1 MVSVCLAEDRP
12 VAGDRLTLKD
22 PPAKPDSRSV
32 KFKASRDF
40 AVDPTTGGDPRVVGA
55 TLEIMGG
62 NPGDGNS
69 GPVPLPAGLWTG
81 LGKPEGSKGY
91 RFKDALRTDG
101 IKTVMIKA
109 STRGGTLSI
118 AGGKSAWAY
127 AITQPQGTIDVRR
140 LTIGPDVYCARFSTF
155 DQNEAGKVR
164 AKLAPAPADCRDRR
178 RPSAATASSTVPRNA
193 TTVTPMTAMA
203 ARRRA
208 SSRTRPPSARA
219 CRPRRGRRS
228 VRCSSRAGSR
238 GRST

>member
-1 MVSVCLAEDRP
+1 MASVCLAEDRP

-40 AVDPTTGGDPRVVGA
+40 AVDPTTGADPRVVGA

-109 STRGGTLSI
+109 SSKGGTLSI
-118 AGGKSAWAY
+118 AGGKATGRTRSRSRRGRSTCGSDQARRLLRALL
-127 AITQPQGTIDVRR
+127 DVRSER
-140 LTIGPDVYCARFSTF
+140 GR
-155 DQNEAGKVR
+155 KVR
-164 AKLAPAPADCRDRR
+164 AKLAAAPPTARDRR
-178 RPSAATASSTVPRNA
+178 PPVRQ
-193 TTVTPMTAMA
+193 
-203 ARRRA
+203 RRR
-208 SSRTRPPSARA
+208 RR
-219 CRPRRGRRS
+219 RRGVRR
-228 VRCSSRAGSR
+228 R
-238 GRST
+238 